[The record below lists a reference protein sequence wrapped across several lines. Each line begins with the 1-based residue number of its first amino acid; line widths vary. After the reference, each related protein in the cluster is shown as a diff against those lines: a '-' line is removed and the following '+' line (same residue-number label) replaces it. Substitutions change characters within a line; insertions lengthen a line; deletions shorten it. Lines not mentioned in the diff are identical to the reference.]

1 MDTRKQTSFMERLAA
16 LIVDRRG
23 VIFFVFLAAA
33 IFCAFSR
40 SWVQVND
47 DLTAYLP
54 DTTETRRGLTLM
66 EEEFT
71 TFGTAQVMVEN
82 ITYDQALAMQER
94 LEGIAGVKS
103 AEFDNTPK
111 HFTSA
116 TALFSITFDGTENDQ
131 VSIDALEAVRREL
144 GAYDL
149 SVSSN
154 VGNPL
159 KAIIDQEML
168 VVDLIAVVIII
179 LVLLLTSKT
188 YAEIP
193 VLLLTFG
200 AAALLNMG
208 TNYMMGEISF
218 VTNSIAIVLQ
228 LALAIDYAIILCH
241 RYMEE
246 HEKKPARE
254 AAVAALAKA
263 IPEISASSLTTVAG
277 LLALCFM
284 QYKLGR
290 DMGLVLIKA
299 ILLSLCTV
307 FLLMPGLL
315 LVFSRAIDRTHHRSF
330 VPKINF
336 LGKAVYATRF
346 IMPLVFLGVFIAAAI
361 LSNKVNYVYS
371 QYSVSSIRKNETQIA
386 EENIERI
393 FGKVNRMALIVPAGS
408 NDKEAA
414 LIADIEELSRVEKVQ
429 GMANIEA
436 GDDYVLTSELNP
448 RQFAEMTDL
457 DFEVAQALYASYAV
471 KQDQYGQIV
480 TNLENYRIALIDLL
494 DYLFDEREGIT
505 LNLDEETEDKLD
517 DLEERIRDGQR
528 QLRSDSWSRI
538 VIDLNLPT
546 EGEESYEYLEVIHGL
561 TARYYTEYYLVGDTT
576 SCSDL
581 RSSFQKDNLL
591 ISVLTVVFV
600 ILVLLF
606 SFKSVGLPLLLI
618 LIIQGSIF
626 CNFSVPTLK
635 GSSLFFLTY
644 LIISAI
650 QMGANIDYAIVI
662 SSRYMELKEKMP
674 LREAMIETLN
684 QAFPTIITSGAMLA
698 SAGIA
703 IGLMTSNETI
713 SAIGVYLGTGTL
725 ISIFLVMCV
734 LPQILLMGDI
744 VIRKTSFSIDH
755 WERVSHRAGLM
766 RIDGRVRG
774 SLEGL
779 IDAEVHGVFRGTM
792 NAIVDMNSVT
802 EINEN
807 MLKEGSQDER

>member
-1 MDTRKQTSFMERLAA
+1 MDNRKQTSFMERLAA

-33 IFCAFSR
+33 IFCVFSR

-103 AEFDNTPK
+103 VEFDNTPK

-284 QYKLGR
+284 QYRLGR

-713 SAIGVYLGTGTL
+713 SAIAAD
-725 ISIFLVMCV
+725 
-734 LPQILLMGDI
+734 P
-744 VIRKTSFSIDH
+744 
-755 WERVSHRAGLM
+755 A
-766 RIDGRVRG
+766 DGRYRDPENLLQHRPRG
-774 SLEGL
+774 ARLP
-779 IDAEVHGVFRGTM
+779 
-792 NAIVDMNSVT
+792 
-802 EINEN
+802 
-807 MLKEGSQDER
+807 